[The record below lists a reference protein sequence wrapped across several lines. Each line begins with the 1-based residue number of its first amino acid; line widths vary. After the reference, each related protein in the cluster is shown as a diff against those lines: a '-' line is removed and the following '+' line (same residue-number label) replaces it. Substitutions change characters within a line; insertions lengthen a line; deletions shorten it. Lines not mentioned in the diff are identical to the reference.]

1 MDKFVNATRLIGVLD
16 SALARPRVRGNAKS
30 IGGIWCDMAMQY
42 TKSILEKEMSAGGE
56 FRRVVHA
63 HWICIDGSHKCS
75 KCGSNCI
82 EKDDEWI
89 DIQFGCDPVLFCPRC
104 GAVMDEPTENYGY
117 FPVPEDYE

>member
-63 HWICIDGSHKCS
+63 HWIEHEADFGESFFVECSACHSSKNIDES
-75 KCGSNCI
+75 K
-82 EKDDEWI
+82 
-89 DIQFGCDPVLFCPRC
+89 FCPDC
-104 GAVMDEPTENYGY
+104 GAVMDEE
-117 FPVPEDYE
+117 VK